1 MSWFGATVA
10 VALGAAVMAGNA
22 EPRDMIAAETT
33 PAVEVIGNAEINM
46 GSEEFADMELTKM
59 TVITMVGEDG
69 AYLFSF
75 DNGETWLTEE
85 EVMSNTEDMEFSA
98 LEGDN
103 ITVTYSVKSS
113 SDGDI
118 QADKADTK

>member
-22 EPRDMIAAETT
+22 EPRDMIAAETM
-33 PAVEVIGNAEINM
+33 PAVEVIGNAETNM
-46 GSEEFADMELTKM
+46 GSEEFADMELTMM

-75 DNGETWLTEE
+75 DNGKTWLTEE